1 MAKKEKKIIFNEEVD
16 NKIEGLALVLAFL
29 TIGIYLLIFPS
40 CFGNKLVAIVIRW
53 IFISIGIIGLFV
65 EFYEAKSSDIKGL
78 DDFIIGV
85 IIVVPFTVLF
95 VSTNILWIHIISFL
109 ILIIG
114 IYGLYLGS
122 IRIMYSIFQNVRNH
136 KETKKNNPID
146 IGLLLTKIL
155 GLVLVILQLI
165 KVLGTK

>member
-1 MAKKEKKIIFNEEVD
+1 MAKKEKKIIFSEEVD
-16 NKIEGLALVLAFL
+16 NKISGFALVLAFL
-29 TIGIYLLIFPS
+29 SIGIFLLIFPS
-40 CFGNKLVAIVIRW
+40 YFGNKLVAFVIRW
-53 IFISIGIIGLFV
+53 IFVSIGIIGLFA
-65 EFYEAKSSDIKGL
+65 ELSETKSSNIKGL
-78 DDFIIGV
+78 DDFILAVAFLGLC
-85 IIVVPFTVLF
+85 TVLY

-122 IRIMYSIFQNVRNH
+122 IRIIYSIFQNVRNH
-136 KETKKNNPID
+136 KETKKSITID